1 MRQPIFVDTSAW
13 YAILDQGDANHRD
26 AVDFLKTYP
35 LLVTSNFVID
45 ETITLVRMH
54 LGHRIAVEIG
64 DKLWKG
70 VLAIVI
76 HVTEEDERAAWE
88 VFKRYSDKSFSF
100 TDCTS
105 FVLMKRLHIDRAFSF
120 DRHFRQTGEFTL
132 VP

>member
-1 MRQPIFVDTSAW
+1 M
-13 YAILDQGDANHRD
+13 
-26 AVDFLKTYP
+26 